1 MSDNEGQFQQDP
13 SDLYAKVN
21 KKRSRSEGSDV
32 YATVRKVTSKQF
44 VNRAFQGAAPSHE
57 RAVLI
62 NFPDQYKEE
71 TNNCGETN
79 DDGLTYADLDLAPP
93 TMIDGMSVIH
103 SREEPVVY
111 EEIDFSLTPGPQLP
125 DKIWEVEEEEEREE
139 REERRRQNFWE

>member
-1 MSDNEGQFQQDP
+1 MGDNEGQFQQDP

-21 KKRSRSEGSDV
+21 KKRGRREGSEV
-32 YATVRKVTSKQF
+32 YATVQKVISKQF

-62 NFPDQYKEE
+62 NFPDQYKAES
-71 TNNCGETN
+71 NNCGETN

-93 TMIDGMSVIH
+93 TLIDGISVIH

-111 EEIDFSLTPGPQLP
+111 EEIDFSLTPGPQMP
-125 DKIWEVEEEEEREE
+125 DKIWEVEEEEW
-139 REERRRQNFWE
+139 EERRRQNFWE